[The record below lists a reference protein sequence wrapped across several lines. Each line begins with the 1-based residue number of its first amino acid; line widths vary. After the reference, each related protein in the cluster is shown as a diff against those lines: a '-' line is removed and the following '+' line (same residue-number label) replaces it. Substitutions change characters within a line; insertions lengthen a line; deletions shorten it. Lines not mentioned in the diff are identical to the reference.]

1 MADADTR
8 NDGRRGGWLGGLF
21 QPRPARPAETP
32 ALDAPPPDPIGPA
45 ISAFVEALPEPTI
58 VLDRSGVIATANGP
72 ARATFPTLRTGLPL
86 SFAIRAPEL
95 LDAVSAV
102 AAGGAA
108 RSVTV
113 FDRVPIERWFEMS
126 VARIA
131 QAGPADIVITVRDL
145 TAQQRLERMRVDF
158 VANAS
163 HELRTPLASLTGFI
177 ETLQGPAKADPAA
190 RERFLEIMRQQAF
203 RMSRLIDDLLS
214 LSRIELAVHV
224 RPATI
229 IDFSGVVAETLDALG
244 PLAGDLGVRVE
255 RRLEPGVRVVGD
267 RDELVRVVENL
278 VENALKYGAD
288 GGRIEVDLTVS
299 ERRQAV
305 FAVRDHGPG
314 IPEEHVPRLT
324 ERFYR
329 VDVAQSRDKGG
340 TGLGLAIVKHIVARH
355 RGRLDIESRVGH
367 GSLFRVTVDAA
378 E

>member
-1 MADADTR
+1 M
-8 NDGRRGGWLGGLF
+8 
-21 QPRPARPAETP
+21 
-32 ALDAPPPDPIGPA
+32 
-45 ISAFVEALPEPTI
+45 EALPEPTI

-305 FAVRDHGPG
+305 FAVRDHGPAS
-314 IPEEHVPRLT
+314 PRST
-324 ERFYR
+324 CR
-329 VDVAQSRDKGG
+329 A
-340 TGLGLAIVKHIVARH
+340 
-355 RGRLDIESRVGH
+355 
-367 GSLFRVTVDAA
+367 
-378 E
+378 